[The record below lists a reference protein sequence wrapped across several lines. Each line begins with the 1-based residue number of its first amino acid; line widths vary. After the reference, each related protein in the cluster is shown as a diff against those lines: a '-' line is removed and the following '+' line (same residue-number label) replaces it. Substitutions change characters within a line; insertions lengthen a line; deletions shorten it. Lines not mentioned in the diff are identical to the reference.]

1 VCVCVC
7 VCEGHTVKPAAL
19 KCALAADCKVESDNS
34 ETIDRDLH
42 NMYILIS
49 RLLCLGGGEPG
60 TRYCVPYHNATTT
73 DSITNR
79 G

>member
-1 VCVCVC
+1 MCVCVCVC
-7 VCEGHTVKPAAL
+7 VRVIPLAAL
-19 KCALAADCKVESDNS
+19 KCALAADCKVESDNP

-60 TRYCVPYHNATTT
+60 TRY
-73 DSITNR
+73 
-79 G
+79 